1 MPDCCDPTPY
11 RRFFNRKEADRNV
24 RSYRKRGLDPMA
36 TDAGFVVRH
45 TDNNFIWQAL
55 VLERVS

>member
-36 TDAGFVVRH
+36 KGMIDF
-45 TDNNFIWQAL
+45 L
-55 VLERVS
+55 VSGGVGASGGQNRGGGH